1 MKKLISIIL
10 IISTLFMASCKMQI
24 QVSNKLY
31 NNIYVEF
38 DNVNKLQKAELR
50 LIYSETD
57 YNLDVYKGKYY
68 LSFNREKL
76 NKRYG
81 FFNHKRVIKR
91 KYKLLNELP

>member
-10 IISTLFMASCKMQI
+10 IIFMTSCKTQI

-57 YNLDVYKGKYY
+57 YELDVYKGKYY
-68 LSFNREKL
+68 LSFNRDNL